1 MEQHQWKTT
10 EKQYV
15 KRRLDEGA
23 TYKDIA
29 TELGLGRDQVHGLAK
44 RSGFTDPSRRGAW
57 RRRDWSEI
65 DQTVQD
71 CIEVQC
77 MSIRQVVSHLQRQGI
92 STSYSSINNRVKQMP
107 ASVQFQARVNAARR
121 QASNAY
127 RMRLRIKRAA

>member
-10 EKQYV
+10 EKRYV

-23 TYKDIA
+23 TYQDIA
-29 TELGLGRDQVHGLAK
+29 TELGLGRDQVCGLAR
-44 RSGFTDPSRRGAW
+44 RSGFTDPIRQGAW
-57 RRRDWSEI
+57 RRRDWTDI
-65 DQTVQD
+65 DRTVQD

-77 MSIRQVVSHLQRQGI
+77 MSIRQVVSYLRLQGI
-92 STSYSSINNRVKQMP
+92 STCYSSINNRVKLMP
-107 ASVQFQARVNAARR
+107 ASVQFQASINAARR